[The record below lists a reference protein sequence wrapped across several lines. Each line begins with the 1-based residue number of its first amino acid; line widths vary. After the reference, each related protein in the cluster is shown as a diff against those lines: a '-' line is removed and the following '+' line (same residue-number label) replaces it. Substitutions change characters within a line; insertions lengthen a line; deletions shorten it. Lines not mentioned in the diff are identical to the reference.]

1 MPKNVGFLTQGST
14 KADQNQRM
22 RSSLAAVLGVLG
34 VVVATAE
41 ARTIGDG
48 GVNYLQ
54 SLVDTL
60 GDEILAHPGL
70 RPTNQDMPSG
80 VHELEEEVEEGAV
93 NEVDDEIPHPVKLHN
108 WASHLRPG
116 QISGVAINPND
127 EPVIF
132 HRGNVEWGPETFNK
146 NFQLVDRTPIPNVT
160 VCTLDPE
167 TGEAKNSWG
176 SNMFYVP
183 HGLTVDLAGNTY
195 VTDVGLHQVMR
206 FPQNAE
212 KPDLVLGEAFVP
224 GSDEKHFCQPTSVAV
239 SDATGTFFVADG
251 YCNSRILKYNKDGKL
266 LKIIRGEWNVAH
278 SLALFEEEDV
288 LCVSDRENAKI
299 DCMKAGL
306 KWPIDGPVDRDET
319 GAAVI
324 TYTGVG
330 NTYAIAAK
338 GTALLS
344 VSGSP
349 MPRGI
354 TIDTASQTPRVL
366 DSWGDNGDLRSPHDI
381 AISLTGDAIYVAEVG
396 IGGIGNNIHKFEVI
410 RSPSFF

>member
-1 MPKNVGFLTQGST
+1 MTKNVGFLTKGSKT
-14 KADQNQRM
+14 DQNPRM
-22 RSSLAAVLGVLG
+22 WSSLAAVLGALAL
-34 VVVATAE
+34 VAVAAE
-41 ARTIGDG
+41 ARTIGE
-48 GVNYLQ
+48 GVMDLQ

-70 RPTNQDMPSG
+70 RPTNQEVPTG
-80 VHELEEEVEEGAV
+80 VHELEEQVEEDAL

-108 WASHLRPG
+108 WASHLHSLG

-132 HRGNVEWGPETFNK
+132 HRGNVEWGPGTFNE

-195 VTDVGLHQVMR
+195 VTDAGLHQVMR
-206 FPQNAE
+206 FPPNADQ
-212 KPDLVLGEAFVP
+212 PDLVLGEAFVP

-239 SDATGTFFVADG
+239 SEATGTFFVADG
-251 YCNSRILKYNKDGKL
+251 YCNSRILKYNRDGKL
-266 LKIIRGEWNVAH
+266 LKIIKGEWNVAH

-306 KWPIDGPVDRDET
+306 RWPIEGPVDRDET
-319 GAAVI
+319 GVAVI

-330 NTYAIAAK
+330 RTYAIAAK

-349 MPRGI
+349 MARGI

-381 AISLTGDAIYVAEVG
+381 AISLTGDAIYVAETG
-396 IGGIGNNIHKFEVI
+396 TGGIGNNIHKFEVI